1 MQGIFIS
8 YRRQDSQ
15 SAAGRLADHVKE
27 QMPGVPLFRDVETI
41 EPGVDFTEAI
51 GRALQSCGAL
61 LAVIGPHW
69 TSVTDAAG
77 KRRLDNANDYTR
89 LEIVTALQRSNVRVI
104 PVLVDGAQMPEP
116 NELPE
121 DLQPLCRRNAIELSD
136 KRWSFD
142 VSQLIET
149 LKKTLGVEPV
159 PPHPEPRPQPQPD
172 PVPALQPWYRRV
184 SKKQWW
190 IVGAVVVVLGI
201 LGEQGQEGMDTTQL
215 PPPPMTYATTPPVT
229 VLPGSDLGDKDLQAL
244 GEKDLQALNRLF
256 RPLTGAWQDAEGGRY
271 RFVEHGGEVKFDGVS
286 PHGPVHGVGE
296 FANNMLILNYTLNG
310 ATSFTAQMELSA
322 DGGWLRGRYGS
333 AVTGESGMV
342 VLQRTQ

>member
-51 GRALQSCGAL
+51 GRALQSCGVL

-77 KRRLDNANDYTR
+77 KRRLDNAHDYTR

-116 NELPE
+116 NELPD

-149 LKKTLGVEPV
+149 LKKTLGVEP
-159 PPHPEPRPQPQPD
+159 PPPKPEPRPQPQPE

-190 IVGAVVVVLGI
+190 IVGAVVVVLGVI
-201 LGEQGQEGMDTTQL
+201 GQQEQSGINVI
-215 PPPPMTYATTPPVT
+215 PPSPPMFSYPTVPPAPAPV
-229 VLPGSDLGDKDLQAL
+229 VPGNQVGYNDAP
-244 GEKDLQALNRLF
+244 AARHT
-256 RPLTGAWQDAEGGRY
+256 LTGRWRDAQGGQY
-271 RFVEHGGEVKFDGVS
+271 QLEQHGGQVNIAGAS
-286 PHGPVHGVGE
+286 SLGPVIGTGIIANKILTLDYTVNGV
-296 FANNMLILNYTLNG
+296 AY
-310 ATSFTAQMELSA
+310 AAQLEIST
-322 DGGWLRGRYGS
+322 DGDWLRGQYGS
-333 AVTGESGMV
+333 AVTGDNGV
-342 VLQRTQ
+342 AVLQRIQ